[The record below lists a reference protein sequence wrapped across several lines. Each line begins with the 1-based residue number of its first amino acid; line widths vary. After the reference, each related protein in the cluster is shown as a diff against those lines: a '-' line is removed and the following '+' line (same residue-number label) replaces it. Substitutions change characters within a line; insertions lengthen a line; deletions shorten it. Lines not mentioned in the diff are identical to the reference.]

1 MASKN
6 FTLMIVPEA
15 HAHVRRVQVPK
26 KAIYLGAI
34 VVVAIVGAIL
44 SLMVHYAY
52 IVGQVFEARTLREE
66 NGKLKDRIALLE
78 SKVDDVDA
86 RIVQVKQFDEK
97 LRAMTDLR
105 DDERGLAMGPL
116 KANPQGGADVP
127 SEIDPFAVPAVGDD
141 PAVEQLRNALL
152 DSRVA
157 GLAQEANRELQSLSE
172 LVDYFGKQEIMLKS
186 TPSIAPA
193 RGLLTSG
200 FGSREDPFTGEHS
213 FHSGLDIAARE
224 GTDVVAPA
232 SGVVILAG
240 EHAAYGN
247 CIVVDHMRGG
257 ITTLYGH
264 LSSIL
269 VKPGDKVE
277 RGQHIGKIG
286 TTGRS
291 TGPHLHYEVRINGV
305 PVNPRRFIVR

>member
-15 HAHVRRVQVPK
+15 HAHVKRVQVPK

-34 VVVAIVGAIL
+34 VLTCAFGALL
-44 SLMVHYAY
+44 SLIVHYAY
-52 IVGQVFEARTLREE
+52 IVGQVFEARTLRDE
-66 NGKLKDRIALLE
+66 NGRLKDRVAVLQAKI
-78 SKVDDVDA
+78 DDVDQ
-86 RIVQVKQFDEK
+86 RIVQLKSFDEK

-105 DDERGLAMGPL
+105 DEERGLAMGPM
-116 KANPQGGADVP
+116 KNNPQGGADVP
-127 SEIDPFAVPAVGDD
+127 TDIDPFAVPAAGDD
-141 PAVEQLRNALL
+141 PAVSQLRDALL
-152 DSRVA
+152 DSRLV
-157 GLAQEANRELQSLSE
+157 GLAHEANRELASLSD
-172 LVDYFGKQEIMLKS
+172 LVDYFSVREVTLKS

-200 FGSREDPFTGEHS
+200 FGSREDPFTSDHS
-213 FHSGLDIAARE
+213 MHSGLDIAARE
-224 GTDVVAPA
+224 GTDVIAPA
-232 SGVVILAG
+232 GGIVIFAG
-240 EHAAYGN
+240 EKAAYGN
-247 CIVVDHMRGG
+247 CIVIDHMRGD

-264 LSSIL
+264 LSAML
-269 VKPGDKVE
+269 VKPGEKVQ

-305 PVNPRRFIVR
+305 PVNPRRFIVH